1 MKKSFDSVNVRIGET
16 TSIRKM
22 QGFSLIELVVAMGVF
37 TLIAGAAFDLVVRNQ
52 PAAEQQQ
59 MMSGLNIGLRNALS
73 QLQTDISNAG
83 DITNEANVPGFPL
96 GAVITNNNPTT
107 DCHNATTYTYGATCF
122 DQLTLIMADTGTN
135 PGYAP
140 VALNPAAS
148 FSVVSNSSMLLAPDL
163 SGATTDAGYFKSG
176 DEVLV
181 ENESR
186 TAMTGLVLTANGSVS
201 GTSVKLQY
209 TSIPTDGVAADTF
222 GITAHSNPKLAQNAV
237 SPATDTF
244 GTSDWVIRLNPIVY
258 SVSTANASDPQ
269 LIRTQGQG
277 TLQQVSVVA
286 DQIIGFKVGA
296 SLWSGASDS
305 VNYCYD
311 PSQYNC
317 NDIIPT
323 NQWDFTLIQSI
334 RTTLIA
340 RTVPNPSMIFR
351 NTFDQ
356 GPYEIQAMSI
366 TVNPR
371 NLSLPHY

>member
-1 MKKSFDSVNVRIGET
+1 MKKSLGRVNWRMNEA
-16 TSIRKM
+16 KM
-22 QGFSLIELVVAMGVF
+22 RGFSLIELVVAMAVF

-52 PAAEQQQ
+52 PAEQQQQ

-83 DITNEANVPGFPL
+83 DITNEANVPGFPI
-96 GAVITNNNPTT
+96 GAIISNSNPTT
-107 DCHNATTYTYGATCF
+107 DCHSATTYTYGASCF

-135 PGYAP
+135 PGYTP
-140 VALNPAAS
+140 VALNPSAS
-148 FSVVSNSSMLLAPDL
+148 FSVVSNSSMLLTPDAN
-163 SGATTDAGYFKSG
+163 GATTDATYFKSG

-186 TAMTGLVLTANGSVS
+186 TVVTGVVLTANGSVS
-201 GTSVKLQY
+201 GTTVRLQY
-209 TSIPTDGVAADTF
+209 TSLPSNGVASDPF
-222 GITAHSNPKLAQNAV
+222 GITAHSNSKSAT
-237 SPATDTF
+237 SPTAATF
-244 GTSDWVIRLNPIVY
+244 GTSDWVVRLNPIVY

-317 NDIIPT
+317 NDATPT
-323 NQWDFTLIQSI
+323 NQWDFTLVQSV
-334 RTTLIA
+334 RATLIA

-356 GPYEIQAMSI
+356 GPYQIQAMSV